1 MYFFGSTKLY
11 QNIGGFSLFL
21 HKFHN
26 FVDNVSEYF
35 QKRPKLK
42 VHAILINSTFYDIYL
57 MEGEIKMEDKTNKKY
72 DILMII
78 WGLLL
83 GPIESLFIFSSL
95 IEKIDISFIKVPYVK
110 TLFILAII
118 SLCFRIITYI
128 IQLPYKRKLENKKK
142 IMKNRHLALICSLI
156 SITVL
161 FFILWSIDMSGDPE
175 DSLLAIIV
183 LTLQFVSVQIPFLLP
198 VF

>member
-1 MYFFGSTKLY
+1 MT
-11 QNIGGFSLFL
+11 
-21 HKFHN
+21 
-26 FVDNVSEYF
+26 
-35 QKRPKLK
+35 

-57 MEGEIKMEDKTNKKY
+57 IEGEIKMEDKTNKKY

-161 FFILWSIDMSGDPE
+161 FFILWSIEMSGDPE

>member
-161 FFILWSIDMSGDPE
+161 FFILWSIDMSRDPE

>member
-1 MYFFGSTKLY
+1 
-11 QNIGGFSLFL
+11 
-21 HKFHN
+21 
-26 FVDNVSEYF
+26 
-35 QKRPKLK
+35 
-42 VHAILINSTFYDIYL
+42 
-57 MEGEIKMEDKTNKKY
+57 MEDKTNKKY

-83 GPIESLFIFSSL
+83 GQIESLFIFSSL

-156 SITVL
+156 SITAL
-161 FFILWSIDMSGDPE
+161 FFILWSIDMSGDSE

>member
-1 MYFFGSTKLY
+1 MT
-11 QNIGGFSLFL
+11 
-21 HKFHN
+21 
-26 FVDNVSEYF
+26 
-35 QKRPKLK
+35 

-57 MEGEIKMEDKTNKKY
+57 IDGEIKMEDKTNKKY

-95 IEKIDISFIKVPYVK
+95 IDISFIKVQYVK

-128 IQLPYKRKLENKKK
+128 IQLPYK
-142 IMKNRHLALICSLI
+142 
-156 SITVL
+156 
-161 FFILWSIDMSGDPE
+161 
-175 DSLLAIIV
+175 
-183 LTLQFVSVQIPFLLP
+183 
-198 VF
+198 

>member
-1 MYFFGSTKLY
+1 MT
-11 QNIGGFSLFL
+11 
-21 HKFHN
+21 
-26 FVDNVSEYF
+26 
-35 QKRPKLK
+35 

-57 MEGEIKMEDKTNKKY
+57 IDGEIKMEDKTNKKY

-95 IEKIDISFIKVPYVK
+95 IEKIDISFIKVQYVK

-128 IQLPYKRKLENKKK
+128 IQLPYKWKLENKKK

-156 SITVL
+156 SITAL
-161 FFILWSIDMSGDPE
+161 FFILWSIDMSGDSE

>member
-1 MYFFGSTKLY
+1 
-11 QNIGGFSLFL
+11 
-21 HKFHN
+21 
-26 FVDNVSEYF
+26 
-35 QKRPKLK
+35 
-42 VHAILINSTFYDIYL
+42 
-57 MEGEIKMEDKTNKKY
+57 MEDKTDKKY
-72 DILMII
+72 DILMVI

-83 GPIESLFIFSSL
+83 GSIESLFIFSGL
-95 IEKIDISFIKVPYVK
+95 IEKINISFIKVPYVK

-128 IQLPYKRKLENKKK
+128 IQLPYKRKLKSRKK

-161 FFILWSIDMSGDPE
+161 FLILWSIDVSGDPE
-175 DSLLAIIV
+175 DSLFSIIV
-183 LTLQFVSVQIPFLLP
+183 LTIEFVSVQIPFLLP

>member
-1 MYFFGSTKLY
+1 MT
-11 QNIGGFSLFL
+11 
-21 HKFHN
+21 
-26 FVDNVSEYF
+26 
-35 QKRPKLK
+35 

-57 MEGEIKMEDKTNKKY
+57 IDGEIKMEDKTNKKY

-142 IMKNRHLALICSLI
+142 TMKNRHLALICSLI
-156 SITVL
+156 SITAL
-161 FFILWSIDMSGDPE
+161 FFILWSIDMSGDSE

>member
-1 MYFFGSTKLY
+1 MT
-11 QNIGGFSLFL
+11 
-21 HKFHN
+21 
-26 FVDNVSEYF
+26 
-35 QKRPKLK
+35 

-57 MEGEIKMEDKTNKKY
+57 IEGEIKMEDKTNKKY

-156 SITVL
+156 SITAL
-161 FFILWSIDMSGDPE
+161 FFILWSIDMSGDSE

>member
-1 MYFFGSTKLY
+1 MT
-11 QNIGGFSLFL
+11 
-21 HKFHN
+21 
-26 FVDNVSEYF
+26 
-35 QKRPKLK
+35 

-57 MEGEIKMEDKTNKKY
+57 IEGKIKMEDKTNKKY

-156 SITVL
+156 SITAL
-161 FFILWSIDMSGDPE
+161 FFILWSIDMSGDSE

>member
-1 MYFFGSTKLY
+1 
-11 QNIGGFSLFL
+11 
-21 HKFHN
+21 
-26 FVDNVSEYF
+26 
-35 QKRPKLK
+35 
-42 VHAILINSTFYDIYL
+42 
-57 MEGEIKMEDKTNKKY
+57 MEDKTNKKY

-118 SLCFRIITYI
+118 SLCFIIITYI

-156 SITVL
+156 SITAL
-161 FFILWSIDMSGDPE
+161 FFILWSIDMSGDSE